1 MISIIVTVI
10 AAKTG
15 GNKIVNRKQ
24 RRALQKGKLK
34 GSNLNNQ
41 KQAQEMLE
49 NLPIATI
56 VAGINNSLD
65 ILQKRG
71 MPIWDW
77 DEKKRE
83 LYRLKIFGGKIYFLA
98 AELDRTEQ

>member
-65 ILQKRG
+65 KEECQFG
-71 MPIWDW
+71 TGT
-77 DEKKRE
+77 KKSGNC
-83 LYRLKIFGGKIYFLA
+83 IG
-98 AELDRTEQ
+98 